1 MSQKGTCCLVPA
13 PKEWSTRVRFDRS
26 PDRISAM
33 DTFFNPIETT
43 PASKAG
49 TCVIQ
54 IGGNLADWVAMA
66 DWLNLASRMAAK
78 APTVI
83 VPTGGP
89 FAETVREAEDMW
101 RLSPTIVRRMMLLG
115 MDNHAL
121 LLHGIRPDIATAV
134 DYAAIWANA
143 AAGRA
148 SVWMPGE
155 LARERPDLV
164 GDWDMSSDSL
174 AAWLAVE
181 LGAERLILVNAGA
194 CPCHAVDTL
203 GMIRDGLLG
212 PDFPGWR
219 RRFRG
224 KVWCVGRDRVEELAA
239 ALDRDKEFGCL
250 LAPVPSLMVE
260 RP

>member
-1 MSQKGTCCLVPA
+1 
-13 PKEWSTRVRFDRS
+13 
-26 PDRISAM
+26 M
-33 DTFFNPIETT
+33 DTLFNPPENAI
-43 PASKAG
+43 AARAG
-49 TCVIQ
+49 ACVIQ

-66 DWLNLASRMAAK
+66 DWLTLAGRLAAK

-121 LLHGIRPDIATAV
+121 LLHGIRPDIVATAA
-134 DYAAIWANA
+134 DFAAVWTNA
-143 AAGRA
+143 AADQA
-148 SVWMPGE
+148 SVWMPGG
-155 LARERPDLV
+155 LARERADLV
-164 GDWDMSSDSL
+164 NDWDMSSDSL

-219 RRFRG
+219 RQFRG

-239 ALDRDKEFGCL
+239 VLDRVEEFGCP
-250 LAPVPSLMVE
+250 LASVPSLMSE